1 MTEVEFIDGAIEI
14 PRSLRAKLRLPIRGS
29 RQRYE
34 IDVDEAG
41 VILLTP
47 VLPHDRQLRDPSD
60 NH

>member
-1 MTEVEFIDGAIEI
+1 MTTVEFHDGAIEI
-14 PRSLRAKLRLPIRGS
+14 PRSLRAKLRLPIQA

-47 VLPHDRQLRDPSD
+47 VLPHDHQRRDPSD